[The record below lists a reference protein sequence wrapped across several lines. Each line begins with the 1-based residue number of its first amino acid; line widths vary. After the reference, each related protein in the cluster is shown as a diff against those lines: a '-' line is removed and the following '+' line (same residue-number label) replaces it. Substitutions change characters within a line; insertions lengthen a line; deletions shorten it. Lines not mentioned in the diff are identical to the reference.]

1 MSETSEIRKYLP
13 YWGKGTGPS
22 NTTDVASIP
31 KEGNAMLCLEVSE
44 HLGIIFSPIR
54 FWEFCQTSLLPS
66 AIPQW
71 TKDLQTLG
79 EEYLD

>member
-1 MSETSEIRKYLP
+1 
-13 YWGKGTGPS
+13 
-22 NTTDVASIP
+22 
-31 KEGNAMLCLEVSE
+31 MLCLEVSE

-79 EEYLD
+79 EEYPD